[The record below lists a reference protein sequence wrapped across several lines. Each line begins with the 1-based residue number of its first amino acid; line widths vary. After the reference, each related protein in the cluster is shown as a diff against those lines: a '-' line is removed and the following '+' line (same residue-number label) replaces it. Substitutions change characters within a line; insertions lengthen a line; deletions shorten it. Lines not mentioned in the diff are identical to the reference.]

1 MCLRILLLVQIGVI
15 VILTCLQNKVVCIV
29 VFSAS
34 LPSLTVRFHPR
45 LRTILELREILA
57 VLQT

>member
-1 MCLRILLLVQIGVI
+1 MCLRILLL

-34 LPSLTVRFHPR
+34 LHSLTVRFHPR

-57 VLQT
+57 VLQTK